1 MVADPCGAAL
11 LPGIYGT
18 SEGIMSKVKSSFFDG
33 SQGACGYVLW
43 NPDWHNG
50 GTDSNAQFANLFTW
64 VHDDSSSRPLNTDLA
79 PYGTGTRFDVN
90 SPTAYGDRDPAY
102 NFVNENLVQ
111 DARTIS
117 ACIDLTYFGAMY
129 EAEGEITFI
138 NNLPATAIVDVGE
151 VSSASVD
158 ELFQWSGNAQR
169 LGVDTLTN
177 KWRPTAEDVFYD
189 NEANFVNL
197 GTPGTSGSFLDPVA
211 VTRGPHLFGFAFRGL
226 STDQTNKLRY
236 NLSKI
241 VEWRAKPSSGLA
253 QTNVKATG
261 VSTMGKVLKDLD
273 ATFPG
278 WQHEAKTQVYNGAT
292 NVAAYLAKLAMTG
305 ATSMIAR

>member
-1 MVADPCGAAL
+1 
-11 LPGIYGT
+11 
-18 SEGIMSKVKSSFFDG
+18 
-33 SQGACGYVLW
+33 
-43 NPDWHNG
+43 
-50 GTDSNAQFANLFTW
+50 
-64 VHDDSSSRPLNTDLA
+64 LNTDLA
-79 PYGTGTRFDVN
+79 PYGTGGRFDVP
-90 SPTAYGDRDPAY
+90 SPTAYGEIDPAH
-102 NFVNENLVQ
+102 NFVSEGIVQ

-138 NNLPATAIVDVGE
+138 NNLPATAIVDIGST
-151 VSSASVD
+151 SSASVD

-177 KWRPTAEDVFYD
+177 KWRPTSEDIFYD
-189 NEANFVNL
+189 DEAKFVNL
-197 GTPGTSGSFLDPVA
+197 GNPGISGSFVDPVA

-253 QTNVKATG
+253 QTNARSTG
-261 VSTMGKVLKDLD
+261 ISTMEKVVKELD
-273 ATFPG
+273 TYMPG
-278 WQHEAKTQVYNGAT
+278 WQHEAKTQMYNGAT
-292 NVAAYLAKLAMTG
+292 YLAKLAMTG